1 MTGGRE
7 VHEHQNEP
15 LYVFDPGHAPG
26 GLPRDHKGWPVFAV
40 RLSDG
45 RPACGSRKASRP
57 GLCESPFRY
66 ANGRCKK
73 HGGATPKGAAHPNF
87 KDGKRSR
94 YMPPPDLYERY
105 LGALTDPE
113 LTHHRDSVALVDS
126 LIDEMLE
133 GYEFGAN
140 PKRWAEVKR
149 LVRRVEAANNA
160 GDRHKAREAF
170 EELLLVVE
178 EGHAH
183 AQKALAIVRLL
194 EARRRHADS
203 ETRRRLSEEL
213 TFSYEV
219 AVSYYLA
226 MGRLARKHFGHDQAR
241 LTAFLNDV
249 TAISGTAGVEDGRQ
263 ERTIQPKR

>member
-1 MTGGRE
+1 
-7 VHEHQNEP
+7 
-15 LYVFDPGHAPG
+15 
-26 GLPRDHKGWPVFAV
+26 
-40 RLSDG
+40 
-45 RPACGSRKASRP
+45 
-57 GLCESPFRY
+57 
-66 ANGRCKK
+66 
-73 HGGATPKGAAHPNF
+73 
-87 KDGKRSR
+87 
-94 YMPPPDLYERY
+94 MPPPDLYERY

-126 LIDEMLE
+126 LIDEVLE

-140 PKRWAEVKR
+140 SERWAEVKR
-149 LVRRVEAANNA
+149 LVRRVEAANKA

-183 AQKALAIVRLL
+183 AQKSLAIVRLL

-213 TFSYEV
+213 TFTYET
-219 AVSYYLA
+219 AYAYYTALGA
-226 MGRLARKHFGHDQAR
+226 AARKHFGHDQKA

-249 TAISGTAGVEDGRQ
+249 TAISGTAGVVDVGDRQ
-263 ERTIQPKR
+263 ALPPGP